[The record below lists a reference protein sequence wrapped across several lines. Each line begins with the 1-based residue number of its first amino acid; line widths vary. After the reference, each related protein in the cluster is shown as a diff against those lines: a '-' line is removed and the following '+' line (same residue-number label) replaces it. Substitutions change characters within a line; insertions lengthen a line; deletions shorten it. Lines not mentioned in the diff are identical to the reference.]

1 MSKSSACRSRATR
14 PAALIACGLFAASLH
29 STAAFANAPIQ
40 HYVGTAYDAQGREL
54 YTESHWTS
62 GQPGKEERLI
72 LFQCPDG
79 KAFARKH
86 VEDAGHAQT
95 PLFEL
100 DDSRVGYREGVRLAA
115 NGAREVFVRRN
126 ATQSEQ
132 TASLESVP
140 GLVVDAGFDRFVLDN
155 WDALVSGQ
163 NQKVEFLL
171 PSKLRTYTFE
181 LSPTGTDEIDGTP
194 VQRFRLELDAW
205 FGFALPPIDMA
216 YSRDSKSIR
225 EYTGVSNIR
234 DNDGK
239 NLKVRIEFP
248 EAGNAGIVDAQSL
261 VQAGATRLDGRCTL

>member
-1 MSKSSACRSRATR
+1 M
-14 PAALIACGLFAASLH
+14 IACGLFAASIH
-29 STAAFANAPIQ
+29 SIAAFANAPIE

-54 YTESHWTS
+54 YKESHWTS
-62 GQPGKEERLI
+62 GKPGEEERLI

-79 KAFARKH
+79 EAFARKH

-100 DDSRVGYREGVRLAA
+100 DDSRIGYREGVRLAA
-115 NGAREVFVRRN
+115 NGTREVFVRRN
-126 ATQSEQ
+126 ATQLEQ
-132 TASLESVP
+132 TALLESVP

-163 NQKVEFLL
+163 KQKVEFLV
-171 PSKLRTYTFE
+171 PSRLRTYAFE
-181 LSPTGTDEIDGTP
+181 LSPTGTDESDGTP
-194 VQRFRLELDAW
+194 VQRFRVELDAW
-205 FGFALPPIDMA
+205 FGFALPSIDMA
-216 YSRDSKSIR
+216 YSRDNKTIR

-248 EAGNAGIVDAQSL
+248 EAGKSGIVDAQSL
-261 VQAGATRLDGRCTL
+261 AQAEAARLDGRCAL